1 MQESA
6 IYSQLKELFEEHFSN
21 NSSIFNKDEFITLLI
36 GEAAPLKQLSEASD
50 ISVKD
55 LNAFRIDCIEF
66 LADEHY
72 NEALLDAFVEL
83 VIDSEPFK
91 THISFL
97 EELNTGVQSLE
108 RASRLNE
115 LMELEDS
122 IEASE
127 LKAAIT
133 SIERNEL
140 LEQLKSTEA
149 KIEEAEGEMQV
160 PIADMYDLEELKI
173 SSSRNIFSNR
183 SMFLRIAVIL
193 LLVLIPTS
201 IIIYFNNSNPVT
213 APQKIQ
219 TAKEDKKQDIMVDP
233 DLKDELPMRSSPSF
247 SLSNRTEMPDVKI
260 VKRQLPVIE
269 QKSMGISRSLVQ
281 TSIIDSM
288 ELEYQFFEVQNEY
301 METRSILFRN
311 EIRRL
316 DSILLKEIN
325 VSSFDIYMD
334 PTVVDQQIF
343 DTEISSL
350 SAGLSELFKDK
361 SAREYENNI
370 RQARL
375 DGKRY
380 LLIQKKISNEELKKL
395 KRLPIF
401 DKGSSGGLI
410 EHKEMPNRNDQIRA
424 LEEQIISIKNE
435 LESLDSTYI
444 QNKLKSN
451 VYEFKNE
458 KLTFYIYCSECLF
471 FDPGAD
477 DIQVIKEMDNLFL
490 MINEES
496 KIFIEEG
503 VHDFQFE

>member
-6 IYSQLKELFEEHFSN
+6 TYSQLKELFEEHFSN
-21 NSSIFNKDEFITLLI
+21 NSSTFNKDEFITLLI
-36 GEAAPLKQLSEASD
+36 GETAALKKLSEASN
-50 ISVKD
+50 IPVTD
-55 LNAFRIDCIEF
+55 LNAFRTDCIEY

-72 NEALLDAFVEL
+72 NEALLDAFVKL
-83 VIDSEPFK
+83 VIDSDPFK

-115 LMELEDS
+115 LKELEDS

-140 LEQLKSTEA
+140 LEQLKRTEA
-149 KIEEAEGEMQV
+149 KIEESEVRMHASS
-160 PIADMYDLEELKI
+160 AHMYEVEELNI
-173 SSSRNIFSNR
+173 PSSRNIFSNR
-183 SMFLRIAVIL
+183 SMFLRIAAIL

-213 APQKIQ
+213 APEQIQ
-219 TAKEDKKQDIMVDP
+219 TAEEDTKQDILADP
-233 DLKDELPMRSSPSF
+233 DLKDEIPMGSSPKF
-247 SLSNRTEMPDVKI
+247 SLPNGTKIPDARIERSHV
-260 VKRQLPVIE
+260 PVIDE
-269 QKSMGISRSLVQ
+269 ESFGFASKVD
-281 TSIIDSM
+281 SIEI
-288 ELEYQFFEVQNEY
+288 EYQFFEVQNEY
-301 METRSILFRN
+301 IETRSILFRN

-316 DSILLKEIN
+316 DSILLKEID
-325 VSSFDIYMD
+325 VLSFDIYMD
-334 PTVVDQQIF
+334 PTVVDQQFF
-343 DTEISSL
+343 DTEISLL
-350 SAGLSELFKDK
+350 SVGLSELFKDK

-380 LLIQKKISNEELKKL
+380 LLIQKQVTNEQRMALRE
-395 KRLPIF
+395 LPIF
-401 DKGSSGGLI
+401 NKDRMKGGLI
-410 EHKEMPNRNDQIRA
+410 EYQEMPNRNEQIRD
-424 LEEQIISIKNE
+424 LEEQIISIKKQIGR
-435 LESLDSTYI
+435 LDSTYM

-458 KLTFYIYCSECLF
+458 KLTFYIYCYECLS
-471 FDPGAD
+471 FDHDKD
-477 DIQVIKEMDNLFL
+477 DIQIIREMDNLFL

-496 KIFIEEG
+496 KILIEEG